1 MSNWVPVVF
10 SAVIKRGVAG
20 EGESASKCWS
30 LGEALI
36 KINDKDGN
44 GNARKV
50 LTLWS
55 DE

>member
-1 MSNWVPVVF
+1 MNQQV
-10 SAVIKRGVAG
+10 
-20 EGESASKCWS
+20 SKCWS

-44 GNARKV
+44 ARKV
-50 LTLWS
+50 LALWS